1 MKTITLHLTFSA
13 AVLEILC
20 SLSRLEEKDYQTS
33 NTHRLKTEGEA
44 REGLR
49 DAREGCP
56 LHWEDENGP
65 LPETETA
72 GGETRPQG
80 ENHVGTGVPP
90 PWETAMVS
98 LGMISIVTATIKILD

>member
-33 NTHRLKTEGEA
+33 KTHRLKTEGEA

-56 LHWEDENGP
+56 LQWKDENGP
-65 LPETETA
+65 LRETETA
-72 GGETRPQG
+72 GGGTRPPGKAMWVMEPLHPGKGQG
-80 ENHVGTGVPP
+80 
-90 PWETAMVS
+90 
-98 LGMISIVTATIKILD
+98 